1 MIYYSDK
8 AKCLLMENDPNS
20 SYEACFYN
28 GMYSLCMC
36 SVPCV
41 SVVVVC
47 KDYVSTCTGVIEV
60 FSMNRDYDKMCTTCI
75 H

>member
-1 MIYYSDK
+1 VIYYSDK

-28 GMYSLCMC
+28 GMYGLCMC

-41 SVVVVC
+41 SIVVC
-47 KDYVSTCTGVIEV
+47 KDYVSVQV
-60 FSMNRDYDKMCTTCI
+60 
-75 H
+75 